1 MVTINK
7 LLVPPIVLCLCWTAR
22 LPGVTLSRVVV
33 DVQEVVERLVGFSN
47 QLNGNKGNGDD
58 VNQRMLEMWSQIP
71 TSLKDN
77 PEVLACYGLVRIRHD
92 VESYALFTRL
102 ANLMP
107 RQPLVM
113 RAHIYSAMK
122 EQGATTSC
130 GLINRYLKPALM
142 EKERTVE
149 MEEFTFWA
157 VVLVESIKTEKDI
170 ADKLALLLDLMEYK
184 SFVQEHD
191 DKIIQKLADIGIERI
206 QFKAKNK
213 DAKSIKAQI
222 EEADQILRDITKRY
236 LIEWNN
242 ASSKLQYAFDDLE
255 DSLPSIKISLV
266 SPSNTAGLS
275 RSFSLNQNANYYYV
289 KPCPIRGTFRQGIS
303 TSFYDLRSG
312 RVLYSR
318 NFETDYLLNR
328 SYHLSIANNKLQI
341 DEIIKSQN
349 NLTLLNSK
357 LSQFLS
363 DYTSNYTDAI
373 KADAGLRAELN
384 NWRQRLSKFNEN
396 FEKVARIDKRRS
408 VSESRSL
415 KMLGERLALIVDFSA
430 KKELSKLDLN

>member
-1 MVTINK
+1 MVSINK
-7 LLVPPIVLCLCWTAR
+7 ILVPPIVLCLCWTAR
-22 LPGVTLSRVVV
+22 LPGLTLSRVVV
-33 DVQEVVERLVGFSN
+33 DEQEVVERLVGFSN
-47 QLNGNKGNGDD
+47 QLKGNKGNGDD
-58 VNQRMLEMWSQIP
+58 INQLMVQMWSQIP

-92 VESYALFTRL
+92 VDSYALFTRL
-102 ANLMP
+102 SNLTP
-107 RQPLVM
+107 RKPFVM
-113 RAHIYSAMK
+113 RAHIYCAMK

-142 EKERTVE
+142 VKERTEE
-149 MEEFTFWA
+149 MEEFVFWA
-157 VVLVESIKTEKDI
+157 VVLVESIKTERDI
-170 ADKLALLLDLMEYK
+170 ADKLAVLLDLMEYK

-206 QFKAKNK
+206 QFKAENK
-213 DAKSIKAQI
+213 EAKSLKAQI
-222 EEADQILRDITKRY
+222 AEADQILRDITKRY

-242 ASSKLQYAFDDLE
+242 ANSTLQYAFDDLE

-318 NFETDYLLNR
+318 NFETDYLFNR
-328 SYHLSIANNKLQI
+328 SYLLSVANNKLRI
-341 DEIIKSQN
+341 DKIIKSQN
-349 NLTLLNSK
+349 KLILLNSK
-357 LSQFLS
+357 LSHFLY
-363 DYTSNYTDAI
+363 DYASNYTDAI
-373 KADAGLRAELN
+373 KGDAGLRAEVN
-384 NWRQRLSKFNEN
+384 KWRQRLSEFNKS
-396 FEKVARIDKRRS
+396 FEKVANIDKRRS
-408 VSESRSL
+408 VSESRTL
-415 KMLGERLALIVDFSA
+415 KILGERLALIVDFSA